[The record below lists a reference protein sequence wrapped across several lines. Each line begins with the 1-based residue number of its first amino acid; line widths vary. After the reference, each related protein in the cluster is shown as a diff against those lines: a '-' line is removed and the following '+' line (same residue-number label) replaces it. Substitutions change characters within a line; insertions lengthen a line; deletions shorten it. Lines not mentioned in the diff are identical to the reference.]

1 MVKLLHTIVICIIFF
16 QTVELRSVK
25 IEVDSNE
32 ESLAFRLIHI
42 NDIHA
47 HYDQVNE
54 NTGRCKSGEAASNS
68 CFGGIARVKTAVDGI
83 RNLEPDM
90 ESIFLNAGDYYQV
103 AFFRKGSFLSCST
116 HEHCNL
122 TNFGQDW
129 TENKKKIL

>member
-1 MVKLLHTIVICIIFF
+1 MVKLLHAIVICIIFF
-16 QTVELRSVK
+16 QNVELRSVN

-83 RNLEPDM
+83 RNLKPDM

-103 AFFRKGSFLSCST
+103 LLYVTLKYT
-116 HEHCNL
+116 KYNDPNL
-122 TNFGQDW
+122 YLFDAIQ
-129 TENKKKIL
+129 